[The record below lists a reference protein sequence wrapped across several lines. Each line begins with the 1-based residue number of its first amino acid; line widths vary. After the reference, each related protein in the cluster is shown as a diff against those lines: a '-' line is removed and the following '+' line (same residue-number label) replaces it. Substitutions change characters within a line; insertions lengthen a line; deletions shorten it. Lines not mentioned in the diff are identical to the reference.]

1 MQPKLTVAV
10 VVLAFALMLSA
21 CGGHRG
27 KSGASTPEAAIT
39 GFSDKPSRVDASFGN
54 VTDQLLRDRAGLRSA
69 ALAHFSDSDSNTR
82 YAALYALALAGK
94 GPESTRALTSALAS
108 SDEDRRILA
117 GMALIGAGVKA
128 SIPVLIAELASGHRV
143 AFGEPPV
150 EAWEAVRP
158 NLLRYTHQDF
168 GLRRARTPHDA
179 RLTSGAWRRWWS
191 LHGASLRWSIQKGSY
206 VG

>member
-1 MQPKLTVAV
+1 MQVKPTTAVAV
-10 VVLAFALMLSA
+10 VAFAVILSA
-21 CGGHRG
+21 CGGHSR
-27 KSGASTPEAAIT
+27 KSEASTPEAAIT
-39 GFSDKPSRVDASFGN
+39 GFSDKPSRVDASFAN

-69 ALAHFSDSDSNTR
+69 ALAHFSDANPNAR

-94 GPESTRALTSALAS
+94 GPVSTRMLTSALAS
-108 SDEDRRILA
+108 PDEDRRILA
-117 GMALIGAGVKA
+117 GMALIGTGVKA
-128 SIPVLIAELASGHRV
+128 SIPVLIAELASAHRL

-168 GLRRARTPHDA
+168 GLRRARTPRDA
-179 RLTSGAWRRWWS
+179 RLTTAAWRRWWS
-191 LHGASLRWSIQKGSY
+191 LHATSLRWSVQKRSY